1 MYKAIIKVE
10 NLFHSYMQGTPFEKE
25 VLYGLSF
32 DVYEGEKL
40 AIVGPTQS
48 GKSTLLQYFNA
59 IFIPKKGR
67 VIIDE
72 QDTKDSRL
80 NLKELRRKVA
90 MLFQHPDSQL
100 FKETVADD
108 IAFGLKNMNFPEKVI
123 EITIKKALA
132 TVGLDPNDFFYRY
145 IFSLSGG
152 EKKKVAIA
160 GILALDP
167 EILILDDPTAGLDPK
182 GRVDF
187 LNSIKFLHD
196 KLGLTTIFVSS
207 NMNDVVELAD
217 RVIVLVDGKIEMID
231 IPENIFIKREKLL
244 SYGLTLPSVIEVVD
258 ELIKSGINVDEKII
272 NIDQLEESLFE
283 IFKNKNSEEEID

>member
-1 MYKAIIKVE
+1 LSKAIIKVE
-10 NLFHSYMQGTPFEKE
+10 NLFHSYMVGTPFEKE
-25 VLYGLSF
+25 VLHDLSF
-32 DVYEGEKL
+32 EVYQGEKL
-40 AIVGPTQS
+40 AIVGPAQS

-67 VIIDE
+67 VIIDK

-80 NLKELRRKVA
+80 KLKELRKKVA

-123 EITIKKALA
+123 KITIKKVLA
-132 TVGLDPNDFFYRY
+132 TVGLDPNEFLYRY

-167 EILILDDPTAGLDPK
+167 EILVLDDPTAGLDPK

-207 NMNDVVELAD
+207 IMDDVVELAD
-217 RVIVLVDGKIEMID
+217 RVIILVDGKIEMID
-231 IPENIFIKREKLL
+231 IPENIFAKREKLL
-244 SYGLTLPSVIEVVD
+244 SYGLTLPSVVEIVD
-258 ELIKSGINVDEKII
+258 ELIKSGIDIDEKII
-272 NIDQLEESLFE
+272 NIDQLEESLFRLLTNE
-283 IFKNKNSEEEID
+283 NV

>member
-1 MYKAIIKVE
+1 
-10 NLFHSYMQGTPFEKE
+10 
-25 VLYGLSF
+25 
-32 DVYEGEKL
+32 
-40 AIVGPTQS
+40 
-48 GKSTLLQYFNA
+48 
-59 IFIPKKGR
+59 
-67 VIIDE
+67 
-72 QDTKDSRL
+72 DTKDSRL

-108 IAFGLKNMNFPEKVI
+108 IAFGLKNMNFPGKVI

-182 GRVDF
+182 GRGDF

-196 KLGLTTIFVSS
+196 KLKLTTVFVSS
-207 NMNDVVELAD
+207 NMDDVVELAD
-217 RVIVLVDGKIEMID
+217 RVIILVDGKIKMID
-231 IPENIFIKREKLL
+231 IPENVFIKREKLL
-244 SYGLTLPSVIEVVD
+244 SYGLTLPSVVEVVD

-272 NIDQLEESLFE
+272 NINQLEESLFE
-283 IFKNKNSEEEID
+283 IFKNKNREKEID

>member
-1 MYKAIIKVE
+1 MSKAIIKVE
-10 NLFHSYMQGTPFEKE
+10 NLFHSYMVGTPFEKE
-25 VLYGLSF
+25 VLHDLSF
-32 DVYEGEKL
+32 EVYQGEKL
-40 AIVGPTQS
+40 AIVGPAQS

-67 VIIDE
+67 VIIDK

-80 NLKELRRKVA
+80 KLKELRKKVA

-123 EITIKKALA
+123 KITIKKVLA
-132 TVGLDPNDFFYRY
+132 TVGLDPNEFLYRY

-167 EILILDDPTAGLDPK
+167 EILVLDDPTAGLDPK

-207 NMNDVVELAD
+207 IMDDVVELAD
-217 RVIVLVDGKIEMID
+217 RVIILVDGKIEMID
-231 IPENIFIKREKLL
+231 IPENIFAKREKLL
-244 SYGLTLPSVIEVVD
+244 SYGLTLPSVVEIVD
-258 ELIKSGINVDEKII
+258 ELIKSGIDIDEKII
-272 NIDQLEESLFE
+272 NIDQLEESLFRLLTNE
-283 IFKNKNSEEEID
+283 NV